1 MAAFFRT
8 TIGSNN
14 SFTLIENNFRF
25 FKMAKFEYV
34 EFKVEYTIARCD
46 PLSLRRMIGKPGKL
60 FIHMFSSVQEVNQAN
75 SYADLLI

>member
-1 MAAFFRT
+1 
-8 TIGSNN
+8 
-14 SFTLIENNFRF
+14 
-25 FKMAKFEYV
+25 MAKFEYV